1 MLVYNQSLSS
11 MSPKNGLL
19 ENLIK
24 RLDDGA
30 CTLRRVRDEVDGLA
44 AYINYNS
51 AHGHFMGQKRLNK
64 ELQGLR
70 DNLRS
75 WEADYNDT
83 LIQIVK

>member
-1 MLVYNQSLSS
+1 
-11 MSPKNGLL
+11 MSPQNELL
-19 ENLIK
+19 KSLFE

-30 CTLRRVRDEVDGLA
+30 CTLKNVRDEVDGLA
-44 AYINYNS
+44 SYINYNS

-75 WEADYNDT
+75 WETDYNDI
-83 LIQIVK
+83 LIQVVK

>member
-1 MLVYNQSLSS
+1 
-11 MSPKNGLL
+11 MSTRNGLL
-19 ENLIK
+19 KTLLE
-24 RLDDGA
+24 RLDNGIR
-30 CTLRRVRDEVDGLA
+30 TLRKVRDEVNSLA

-70 DNLRS
+70 DNLKFS
-75 WEADYNDT
+75 ETDYNDI